1 MSIPVLQQVYDE
13 TRRLSIAGSGLA
25 AGDFRLKKL
34 VEPLQASA
42 AKAPVFGKVAD
53 AIKKVVE
60 AQQDQSA
67 NALLELGT
75 LTTAI
80 LYTQG
85 DTAATGTIT
94 PIQTVNLGLPTA
106 KTSARVLKPLIEA
119 LTTTGAGRM
128 ELIKDAHERGA
139 FKDLRL
145 MRYAVAAIDDKYG
158 EIGDFVAKQI
168 LPIYGK
174 AIYPEVQAG
183 YDPKGKGDDG
193 RRLRLMHQ
201 LDPEATRPLVD
212 AALEEGSKD
221 VKLAAIACLEGRA
234 DAVEFLLEQVKAKA
248 QDVRAAALQAIS
260 SIDTPEVIEVLQ
272 KALASGDVGRV
283 ATFVPRNPNSELQKF
298 VVEEARSQLQG
309 LFAGDTAPA
318 KGKAAA
324 KAAAKA
330 APSKTTA
337 GKDPLRNFFDLLQA
351 FRGRTDQAAEEFL
364 LDCFARQ
371 NEFLK
376 LKAGYLEGCDLNR
389 RVAEMML
396 LSGSKRTLEKLVA
409 AGPNVTL
416 ALIEYTFL
424 AAGCTRTP
432 AQVFDQFSA
441 AFANRPTGKTKAAE
455 EAQVL
460 SIAIGEVLSHVVQ
473 WHKHRPYTPESL
485 EDDDDDFDGNATYLW
500 EIGRKVELDPR
511 WLDEAVKVN
520 DLTLMIELARPGHAA
535 LNQALKAQVDAEL
548 AKKKWNPHHTLDEV
562 LEAMIDIQ
570 HPDLLPKFL
579 AVMDRVTKATKDWWG
594 VYFMTRLIPKMPP
607 EAIEPLEAMIPQI
620 DAKLIDSFVGP
631 LEVLKRK
638 HEPALA

>member
-106 KTSARVLKPLIEA
+106 NTSARVLKPLIEA

-168 LPIYGK
+168 LPIYGR

-260 SIDTPEVIEVLQ
+260 SIDTPEVIEVLK

-283 ATFVPRNPNSELQKF
+283 AAFVPKNPSSELQKF

-309 LFAGDTAPA
+309 LFADDTKPA
-318 KGKAAA
+318 KG

-337 GKDPLRNFFDLLQA
+337 GKDPLRSFFDLLQA

-432 AQVFDQFSA
+432 AQVFDQFAA

-460 SIAIGEVLSHVVQ
+460 SIAIGEVLSNVVG
-473 WHKHRPYTPESL
+473 WHRHPPYTPESL
-485 EDDDDDFDGNATYLW
+485 EDDDDDVDGNATYLW

-511 WLDEAVKVN
+511 WLDEAVKVD

-535 LNQALKAQVDAEL
+535 LNQALKAHVDAEL
-548 AKKKWNPHHTLDEV
+548 AKKKWNPHHTLDDV

-579 AVMDRVTKATKDWWG
+579 AVMERVTKATKDWWG
-594 VYFMTRLIPKMPP
+594 VYFMTSLIPKMPP